1 MNVETVPI
9 GYICSR
15 AENHNLLQDL
25 QPRYLRKAPSY
36 KQVLK
41 GMTLYAANAE
51 SESGSV
57 SHRKETDFAIFDDG
71 VSDVRYGRATLL
83 FVWFVPCNGIS
94 GRCIR

>member
-15 AENHNLLQDL
+15 AENHNLQQDL

-41 GMTLYAANAE
+41 GMTLYAANSE

-71 VSDVRYGRATLL
+71 CLMSGMGGRHC
-83 FVWFVPCNGIS
+83 WFMPCNGIS